1 MYYRDKQDFDHIR
14 AQFNRGRVVD
24 EINRTKTHK
33 FEVEENLNKFIDEC
47 RKQIELIDETKIVQ
61 YIYFWRKHN
70 YHTNRVEYE
79 AGVRNTPQ
87 VANGQRYEWSEPGT
101 IKIFSGREKKQAIAY
116 VEELVGKYKCDVT
129 TVGID
134 LPRRK

>member
-1 MYYRDKQDFDHIR
+1 MYYRDRQDFDNLKS
-14 AQFNRGRVVD
+14 QFDRERVFD
-24 EINRTKTHK
+24 EIARTKTHK
-33 FEVEENLNKFIDEC
+33 FEVEENLNKFIVEC
-47 RKQIELIDETKIVQ
+47 QKQIELIDNTKIVQ
-61 YIYFWRKHN
+61 YIYFQRRNN
-70 YHTNRVEYE
+70 YHTNHVEYDVR
-79 AGVRNTPQ
+79 VRNSPQ